1 MSSTKTRRHLLISG
15 AALSAAA
22 SAATAAAASSK
33 ASPSKNVELV
43 RAFCQ
48 AGQDLD
54 LEKQMTFIAE
64 NAIYHNMPDEPV
76 TGTKAIRTLLEGYT
90 KVEKAEIIVLRIV
103 EAPDGTVLTE
113 RLDRFMMPGGKWIDC
128 PVMGSCDI
136 KDGKIVVWRD
146 YYDNLKLRA
155 QMS

>member
-1 MSSTKTRRHLLISG
+1 MSNTNTRRHLLISG
-15 AALSAAA
+15 TVLGVAA
-22 SAATAAAASSK
+22 SAATAAAAA
-33 ASPSKNVELV
+33 ASLSKNVELV
-43 RAFCQ
+43 RAFCK

-54 LEKQMTFIAE
+54 LDKQMTFIAE
-64 NAIYHNMPDEPV
+64 TAIYHNMPDEPV
-76 TGTKAIRTLLEGYT
+76 NGAKAIRELLAGYA
-90 KVEKAEIIVLRIV
+90 KCEKAEIIIHRIV

-113 RLDRFMMPGGKWIDC
+113 RLDRFMMGGKWIDC

-155 QMS
+155 QMA